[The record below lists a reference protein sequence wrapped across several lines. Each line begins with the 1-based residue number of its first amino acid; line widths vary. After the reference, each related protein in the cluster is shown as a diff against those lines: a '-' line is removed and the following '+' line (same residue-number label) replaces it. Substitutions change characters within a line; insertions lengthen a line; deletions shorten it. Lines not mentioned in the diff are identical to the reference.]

1 MIIKITYNIVAKC
14 LLGGTGQG
22 KGGGEI
28 FVGVPLHSYLF
39 LYTSNKFVKRDYTQP
54 SFPYPPPFVDQPCRR
69 RILTIQPTGRL
80 GFQPSRM

>member
-14 LLGGTGQG
+14 LFGGTGQG

-39 LYTSNKFVKRDYTQP
+39 LYTSHVSTEVCISWLCLLYA
-54 SFPYPPPFVDQPCRR
+54 SPPLYGF
-69 RILTIQPTGRL
+69 L
-80 GFQPSRM
+80 GF